1 MSKVQFLDLA
11 SDKTPGRLADRPL
24 ADRRSMGRGVTNK
37 RCIENIRRYWQ
48 AKGYTVNLDIIYDG
62 GVAVIRSDMMD
73 GLPLAL
79 WAARRGDI

>member
-11 SDKTPGRLADRPL
+11 SDKTPGRLADR
-24 ADRRSMGRGVTNK
+24 RSLGRGVTNK
-37 RCIENIRRYWQ
+37 RCIKNIRQYWQ

-62 GVAVIRSDMMD
+62 GLAVIRSDMMD

-79 WAARRGDI
+79 WAARRGDT